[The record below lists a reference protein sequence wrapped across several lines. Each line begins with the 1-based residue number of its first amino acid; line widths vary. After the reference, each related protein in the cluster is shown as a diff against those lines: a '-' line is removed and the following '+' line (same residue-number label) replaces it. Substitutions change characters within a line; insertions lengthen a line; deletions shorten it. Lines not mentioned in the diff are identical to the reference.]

1 MPSDKVHTIS
11 PFFAH
16 FVTLMPD
23 YISHTYQ
30 AEASAKAERSAVFI
44 NNHGNINQEQH
55 NAPKIKQPMQGNV
68 CNVDK
73 FPYLADLGQDFV
85 KTGQITINQDLFMNY
100 LMNVEIDE

>member
-1 MPSDKVHTIS
+1 
-11 PFFAH
+11 
-16 FVTLMPD
+16 
-23 YISHTYQ
+23 
-30 AEASAKAERSAVFI
+30 
-44 NNHGNINQEQH
+44 
-55 NAPKIKQPMQGNV
+55 MQGNV